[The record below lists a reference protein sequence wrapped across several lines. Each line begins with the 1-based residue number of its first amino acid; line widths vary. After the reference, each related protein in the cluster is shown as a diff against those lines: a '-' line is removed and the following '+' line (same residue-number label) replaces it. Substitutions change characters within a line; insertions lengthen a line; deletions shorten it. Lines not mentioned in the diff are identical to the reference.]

1 MKAFAFRC
9 ALLLLVA
16 SSLQIA
22 QAQDIQLKLEH
33 LDKLAAKAEEVT
45 DVNLDG
51 PLLQMATKFF
61 KADSNDAEIQKLIS
75 GLKGVYVKSFEFAK
89 EGSYSKE
96 DVTAII
102 SQIHGAGWKRMVN
115 VDSKQGHEMTQ
126 IFTRTQGDKISG
138 LIIVSAEPKE
148 LTVVNII
155 GAIDIAKLSQ
165 LERRFGIPDLGD
177 MDDSKETG
185 DKPKQESKREA
196 QKSSAQPSQQKSQS
210 SNSNLQQGQNV
221 PQPNPPSKQ
230 E

>member
-9 ALLLLVA
+9 APLLLVA
-16 SSLQIA
+16 SFLQIA

-61 KADSNDAEIQKLIS
+61 KADSDEAEIQKLIS

-96 DVTAII
+96 DITAII

-165 LERRFGIPDLGD
+165 LERRFGIPDLG
-177 MDDSKETG
+177 MDGGKEPG
-185 DKPKQESKREA
+185 DKQTQESKREP
-196 QKSSAQPSQQKSQS
+196 QKSNSQPDQQKSQS
-210 SNSNLQQGQNV
+210 SNSNPQQDQNV
-221 PQPNPPSKQ
+221 PQSKHQ
-230 E
+230 ANKE

>member
-1 MKAFAFRC
+1 
-9 ALLLLVA
+9 
-16 SSLQIA
+16 
-22 QAQDIQLKLEH
+22 
-33 LDKLAAKAEEVT
+33 
-45 DVNLDG
+45 
-51 PLLQMATKFF
+51 
-61 KADSNDAEIQKLIS
+61 
-75 GLKGVYVKSFEFAK
+75 
-89 EGSYSKE
+89 
-96 DVTAII
+96 
-102 SQIHGAGWKRMVN
+102 MVN

-177 MDDSKETG
+177 MDDGKETG

-221 PQPNPPSKQ
+221 PQPNPPAKQ

>member
-9 ALLLLVA
+9 APLLLVA
-16 SSLQIA
+16 SFLQIA

-165 LERRFGIPDLGD
+165 LERRFGIPDLG
-177 MDDSKETG
+177 MDGGKEPG
-185 DKPKQESKREA
+185 DKQTQESKREP
-196 QKSSAQPSQQKSQS
+196 QKSNSQPDQQKSQS

-221 PQPNPPSKQ
+221 PQPNPPAKQ

>member
-9 ALLLLVA
+9 APLLLVA
-16 SSLQIA
+16 SFLQIA

-61 KADSNDAEIQKLIS
+61 KADSDEAEIQKLIS

-165 LERRFGIPDLGD
+165 LERRFGIPDLG
-177 MDDSKETG
+177 MDGGKEPG
-185 DKPKQESKREA
+185 DKQTQESKREP
-196 QKSSAQPSQQKSQS
+196 QKSNSQPDQQKSQS
-210 SNSNLQQGQNV
+210 SNSNPQQDQNV
-221 PQPNPPSKQ
+221 PQSKHQ
-230 E
+230 ANKE